1 MLIGGRRFMRRL
13 RWSSRLLLR
22 LHSRRLGKIRVV
34 IDASMLQIFISGKPP
49 SLDSGLMKAIPSNRH
64 PPRSSLSSPVEVVH
78 CSAYWTVNQTKS
90 SAYIRAGRCG
100 SVR

>member
-34 IDASMLQIFISGKPP
+34 IEAP
-49 SLDSGLMKAIPSNRH
+49 
-64 PPRSSLSSPVEVVH
+64 
-78 CSAYWTVNQTKS
+78 
-90 SAYIRAGRCG
+90 IR
-100 SVR
+100 